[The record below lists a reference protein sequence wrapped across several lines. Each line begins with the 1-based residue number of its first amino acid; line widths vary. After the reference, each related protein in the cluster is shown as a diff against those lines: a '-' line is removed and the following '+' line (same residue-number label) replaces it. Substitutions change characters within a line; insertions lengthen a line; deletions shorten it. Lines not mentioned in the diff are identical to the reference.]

1 MKRVFVKKWSYFVI
15 FEEFFN
21 KIIRF
26 LQQFVALTK
35 V

>member
-15 FEEFFN
+15 FEEIFN
-21 KIIRF
+21 EIIRF
-26 LQQFVALTK
+26 LQQFLALTK